1 MLFNS
6 IEYIFIFLPIVFIV
20 YFLLNKFK
28 LYKTSRFFLLLSS
41 LYFYGSYK
49 WEYVPIIVCSILF
62 NYFISFVFKKD
73 VSQTIKRNT
82 LILGVFGNIFIL
94 LFFKYFNYLFETFK
108 NISLSPINAI
118 EIIIP
123 LGISFFTLQQIS
135 YIVDCYKK
143 DVEEYNL
150 LDYALFV
157 CFFPQ
162 LVAGPIVRHQE
173 MIPQFRNIKNS
184 VVNQDNIFIGIFLIT
199 IGLLKKTV
207 FADGFVDFISFVNA
221 REITDFINLSWT
233 LGIAKVFQGYFDFS
247 GYCDM
252 ALGSAFL
259 FNISLPWN
267 FNSPFKAES
276 ITDFWRRWNMTL
288 MRFLRT
294 YVYKP
299 MGSDKKGELKTHF
312 NILTVFIIMGIWISA
327 NAVSILYGLLNGIF
341 ICVNRLWSKLNIKIN
356 KVLCIFL
363 TFVSVVISTQFI
375 FAENLNTVIRHI
387 QSMFYINSHFLDMYL
402 KGFNLVFAL
411 RPPHNAQLNIILL
424 VACFVVLFFGKNST
438 QLARDYVKANNTFY
452 TFILVLVFIF
462 SVLSITRST
471 DFIYF
476 IF

>member
-6 IEYIFIFLPIVFIV
+6 IEFLFIFLPIVFTI
-20 YFLLNKFK
+20 YFLLNKFN
-28 LYKTSRFFLLLSS
+28 LYKTSRFFLLTAS
-41 LYFYGSYK
+41 LFFYGTYK
-49 WEYVPIIVCSILF
+49 WEYVPIIIVSILF
-62 NYFISFVFKKD
+62 NYFISFIFKKD
-73 VSQTIKRNT
+73 VSLLIKRNM
-82 LILGVFGNIFIL
+82 LILGLFGNIFIL

-135 YIVDCYKK
+135 YLIDCYKG
-143 DVEEYNL
+143 DVEDYNL

-184 VVNQDNIFIGIFLIT
+184 IINQDNIFIGIFLIT
-199 IGLLKKTV
+199 IGLLKKTI
-207 FADGFVDFISFVNA
+207 FADGFVDFISYINEA
-221 REITDFINLSWT
+221 QITHFINLSWT
-233 LGIAKVFQGYFDFS
+233 LGITKVFQGYFDFS

-276 ITDFWRRWNMTL
+276 IIDFWHRWNMSL
-288 MRFLRT
+288 LRFLRT

-299 MGSDKKGELKTHF
+299 FGGDKKGELRTNL
-312 NILTVFIIMGIWISA
+312 NILSVFLIMGIWISTTP
-327 NAVSILYGLLNGIF
+327 VSVLYGLLNGIF
-341 ICVNRLWSKLNIKIN
+341 VCVNRLWNKFHIKIN
-356 KVLCIFL
+356 KFLSMFL
-363 TFVSVVISTQFI
+363 TFMFVVISTQFI
-375 FAENLNTVIRHI
+375 FAEKLNVVMQHI
-387 QSMFYINSHFLDMYL
+387 QSMLYINSNYLPMYV
-402 KGFNLVFAL
+402 KNFNLIFDL
-411 RPPHNAQLNIILL
+411 RPPHNAQFNILL
-424 VACFVVLFFGKNST
+424 LIFSFIILFFGQNST
-438 QLARDYVKANNTFY
+438 QLARLYVRVNNTFY
-452 TFILVLVFIF
+452 TFILAVVFIL

-471 DFIYF
+471 EFIYF
-476 IF
+476 NF